1 MFKKSKSN
9 TTSYGI
15 VGIGRFGYALAIEL
29 AKEGN
34 DILIIDCDEE
44 KVAELRE
51 YTENAFVVKN
61 IDKKSLQSTG
71 IQNCDVAV
79 VCIGEQLDTSI
90 LTTLNL
96 VSMGIPHV
104 ISKAKSAEHGEI
116 LEKLGAEVVYPER
129 DMAIRLANR
138 LITSSVIDFVQL
150 SEQINVSKMKIPDN
164 AIGKSVID
172 LNLRSRFNLN
182 IIAIEKSGVVS
193 NTVDPHY
200 YIYVADVTVSLSF
213 LTGFT
218 NNIIFNLLCC
228 FTKAFE
234 FFFTYIFAEYFV
246 SHSKYIYY
254 IFGFFPTVICK

>member
-34 DILIIDCDEE
+34 DILIIDCEE

-138 LITSSVIDFVQL
+138 LIT
-150 SEQINVSKMKIPDN
+150 
-164 AIGKSVID
+164 KSVID

-193 NTVDPHY
+193 NTVAPHY
-200 YIYVADVTVSLSF
+200 TFQKDDVLYICGGRDSLTQFSDW
-213 LTGFT
+213 LY
-218 NNIIFNLLCC
+218 
-228 FTKAFE
+228 K
-234 FFFTYIFAEYFV
+234 
-246 SHSKYIYY
+246 
-254 IFGFFPTVICK
+254 

>member
-79 VCIGEQLDTSI
+79 VCI
-90 LTTLNL
+90 NL

-150 SEQINVSKMKIPDN
+150 SEQINVSKMKIPAN

-200 YIYVADVTVSLSF
+200 TFQKDDVLYICGGRDSLTQFSDW
-213 LTGFT
+213 LY
-218 NNIIFNLLCC
+218 
-228 FTKAFE
+228 K
-234 FFFTYIFAEYFV
+234 
-246 SHSKYIYY
+246 
-254 IFGFFPTVICK
+254 

>member
-1 MFKKSKSN
+1 MFLTRKEIYLSAETDASLAVHN
-9 TTSYGI
+9 IRIRLTAYINLDTRRFIILCLRNQNGI

-150 SEQINVSKMKIPDN
+150 SEQINVSKMKIPAN

-200 YIYVADVTVSLSF
+200 TFQKDDVLYICGGRDSLTQFSDW
-213 LTGFT
+213 LY
-218 NNIIFNLLCC
+218 
-228 FTKAFE
+228 K
-234 FFFTYIFAEYFV
+234 
-246 SHSKYIYY
+246 
-254 IFGFFPTVICK
+254 

>member
-1 MFKKSKSN
+1 MFLTRKEIYLSAETDASLAVHN
-9 TTSYGI
+9 IRIRLTAYINLDTR
-15 VGIGRFGYALAIEL
+15 RFIILCLRNQKVIQLHTELSESVYALAIEL

-150 SEQINVSKMKIPDN
+150 SEQINVSKMKIPAN

-200 YIYVADVTVSLSF
+200 TFQKDDVLYICGGRDSLTQFSDW
-213 LTGFT
+213 LY
-218 NNIIFNLLCC
+218 
-228 FTKAFE
+228 K
-234 FFFTYIFAEYFV
+234 
-246 SHSKYIYY
+246 
-254 IFGFFPTVICK
+254 

>member
-79 VCIGEQLDTSI
+79 VCIANSSTLQYLQLLI
-90 LTTLNL
+90 L
-96 VSMGIPHV
+96 
-104 ISKAKSAEHGEI
+104 
-116 LEKLGAEVVYPER
+116 Y
-129 DMAIRLANR
+129 
-138 LITSSVIDFVQL
+138 QW
-150 SEQINVSKMKIPDN
+150 
-164 AIGKSVID
+164 
-172 LNLRSRFNLN
+172 
-182 IIAIEKSGVVS
+182 
-193 NTVDPHY
+193 
-200 YIYVADVTVSLSF
+200 
-213 LTGFT
+213 
-218 NNIIFNLLCC
+218 
-228 FTKAFE
+228 E
-234 FFFTYIFAEYFV
+234 F
-246 SHSKYIYY
+246 HM
-254 IFGFFPTVICK
+254 